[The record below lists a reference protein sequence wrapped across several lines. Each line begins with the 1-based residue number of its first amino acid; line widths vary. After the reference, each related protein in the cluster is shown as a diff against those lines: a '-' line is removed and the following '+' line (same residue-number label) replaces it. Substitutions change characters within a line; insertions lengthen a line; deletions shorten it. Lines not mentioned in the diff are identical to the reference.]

1 MYKMSAAYKMSVFKK
16 RGRPYDAVNPF
27 FLISGPV
34 SCPGYS
40 SLASGFMVW

>member
-1 MYKMSAAYKMSVFKK
+1 MYKMSAAYKMSVLKK
-16 RGRPYDAVNPF
+16 GVDLLSAVNPF